1 MGPRPGA
8 LDAGRAGTGVDTN
21 GDCRTLVEG
30 TPMNSSAPHEAEQ
43 VGPPDS
49 TESTAHAPLTL
60 SDEHALL
67 IGEVTARVDATVHEI
82 ENGRWPTNELRELVN
97 YLHLEVLR
105 QIVDEEWLLFRT
117 SRSTPEGLDR
127 LRRDHLELRLT
138 IDLLTHATMSRE
150 LSPTQIVATI
160 DHLLTQ
166 LTDHMAAE
174 ERLLGAAGAEVPAV
188 QTVGSQP
195 HEWYDLTEGPV
206 IDLDKLPGEQG
217 ADAALARLTR
227 LRRGEKVELQASID
241 PGPLWQR
248 LVRADPGGYGITY
261 LENGPRRWR
270 VQLVN
275 RPDRWSPQPMA

>member
-1 MGPRPGA
+1 
-8 LDAGRAGTGVDTN
+8 
-21 GDCRTLVEG
+21 
-30 TPMNSSAPHEAEQ
+30 MNSSAHNGTEH

-49 TESTAHAPLTL
+49 EASTAHAPATL

-67 IGEVTARVDATVHEI
+67 IDEIAARVDATLREI
-82 ENGRWPTNELRELVN
+82 DDGRWPEHELRELVN

-117 SRSTPEGLDR
+117 SRASPEGLDR

-138 IDLLTHATMSRE
+138 IDLLTQAALSRG
-150 LSPTQIVATI
+150 LSPTQLAATTH
-160 DHLLTQ
+160 HLLSQ

-174 ERLLGAAGAEVPAV
+174 ESLLAASSTEVPAV
-188 QTVGSQP
+188 ESVGSQP
-195 HEWYDLTEGPV
+195 HEWYDVTEGPV

-227 LRRGEKVELQASID
+227 LRRGEQIELLASID

-248 LVRADPGGYGITY
+248 LIRADPGGYGVIY
-261 LENGPRRWR
+261 LEHGPRRWR
-270 VQLVN
+270 VQLIN
-275 RPDRWSPQPMA
+275 RPDRWSPHPLA

>member
-1 MGPRPGA
+1 
-8 LDAGRAGTGVDTN
+8 
-21 GDCRTLVEG
+21 
-30 TPMNSSAPHEAEQ
+30 MNSSAPHEAKQ
-43 VGPPDS
+43 VGSSDS

-60 SDEHALL
+60 SGEHALL
-67 IGEVTARVDATVHEI
+67 LGQVTARVDATVREI

-150 LSPTQIVATI
+150 LSPTQVVATI

-188 QTVGSQP
+188 ETVGSQP

-206 IDLDKLPGEQG
+206 IDLDKLPGQQG

-248 LVRADPGGYGITY
+248 LVRTDPGGYGVTY